1 MKSIQLLF
9 ALLLLSFF
17 GCSQNN
23 EMPADIPANTV
34 LPSAQQLAYQQ
45 LEFVGFIHF
54 TVNTFTDK
62 EWGYGDESPDIFN
75 PVELDAEQWARTAKA
90 AGMQE
95 LILTA
100 KHHDGFCL
108 WPSEYTEHS
117 VKNSPY
123 KNGTGDIVQ
132 ELVDACRK
140 YGLKVGLYLSPWD
153 RNHPDYGK
161 PEYITY
167 YRNQLRELLTNY
179 GDINEIWFDGA
190 NGGDGYYGGAN
201 EVRKIDRET
210 YYDWPATFTL
220 VKELQPDI
228 KIFSDAGPDLHWIG
242 NEHGFAGETFWS
254 TIQADSLVIGAS
266 DPAYLNTGDPR
277 GQDWIVGQCDVS
289 IRPGWFYHAAQDDR
303 VKSPQDLLDIYY
315 QSIGR
320 NAVLLI
326 NLPPNK
332 QGLLHQNDID
342 SLLAFREIL
351 DETFANNLAKEAS
364 ARANNH
370 RQNHPKFAPEQVLDD
385 LDTTYWAMDES
396 TLPAEISLQFPVATT
411 FDRLLIQEPIRL
423 GQRVSTFRVE
433 AMADNQWQVLHEGT
447 TIGYKRLLRVPPVT
461 TNAIRLTVEA
471 ANNTVAISNIEIYK
485 ASAREE

>member
-351 DETFANNLAKEAS
+351 DETFANNLAKEAR

-385 LDTTYWAMDES
+385 LDTTYWATDES

>member
-1 MKSIQLLF
+1 MQYIKFTFFLS
-9 ALLLLSFF
+9 LLLLF
-17 GCSQNN
+17 GCSQKN
-23 EMPADIPANTV
+23 EIPADIPANAV
-34 LPSAQQLAYQQ
+34 LPSPQQRAYQQ

-62 EWGYGDESPDIFN
+62 EWGYGDESPEIFN
-75 PVELDAEQWARTAKA
+75 PVNLDAEQWARTAKA

-108 WPSEYTEHS
+108 WPSAYTEHS
-117 VKNSPY
+117 IKSSPY
-123 KNGTGDIVQ
+123 KNGEGDIVQ

-140 YGLKVGLYLSPWD
+140 HGLKVGLYLSPWD

-179 GDINEIWFDGA
+179 GEINEIWFDGA

-201 EVRKIDRET
+201 EVRKIDRAT
-210 YYDWPATFTL
+210 YYDWPTTFAL
-220 VKELQPDI
+220 VKELQPNI

-266 DPAYLNTGDPR
+266 DPAYLNTGDPK
-277 GQDWIVGQCDVS
+277 GEDWIVGQCDVS
-289 IRPGWFYHAAQDDR
+289 IRPGWFYHAAQDDQ

-315 QSIGR
+315 KSVGR

-332 QGLLHQNDID
+332 QGLLHPNDID

-351 DETFANNLAKEAS
+351 DETFANNLAAEAT
-364 ARANNH
+364 ATANNF
-370 RQNHPKFAPEQVLDD
+370 RQNHPKFAPAQVLDD
-385 LDTTYWAMDES
+385 QDSTYWATDEGV
-396 TLPAEISLQFPVATT
+396 LPAELSLQFPEART

-423 GQRVSTFRVE
+423 GQRVSAFRVE
-433 AMADNQWQVLHEGT
+433 AKVDGQWQQLYQGT
-447 TIGYKRLLRVPPVT
+447 TIGYKRLLRMESVI
-461 TNAIRLTVEA
+461 ADEIRLIVEA
-471 ANNTVAISNIEIYK
+471 ANNTVALSNIEVYK
-485 ASAREE
+485 ASAREM